1 MFKKLQFLSLFA
13 LLQVITIGLVNG
25 QKALVK
31 AERQFELKAFD
42 LAIENAKI
50 ALEKN
55 PECAQCHYVIAES
68 FRMMNENVDASI
80 WYRKME
86 KFSDLPNDYAF
97 NYGLLLKRMGQYN
110 KATQYFKSYAEI
122 NPPIGEYFA
131 ESCEFAK
138 RELSSEQNF
147 ELNLYNASSKYTDY
161 APTFFK
167 DNLIFASFR
176 DDFKRSLEK
185 KNKSIIQNDG
195 SQLFIGGLGFTG
207 DINSVNF
214 LLHDDEETFD
224 MGPVHYA
231 QAAPICA
238 ITRNNFKNGEKQVFT
253 EDIELTLFT
262 AQVEP
267 DGSFN
272 TKVPYPYNEAGYATG
287 FGTLNETGTI
297 MYFASNRPGGFGGFD
312 LYVTYF
318 KNGEWTYPE
327 NLGSTINTE
336 GNEITPYFTNG
347 DLYFSSDFHM
357 GLGGFD
363 VFKSTVDAG
372 KWTFPDNMG
381 NGVNSPED
389 DYYFIKHPSKDSYY
403 LTSNRLG
410 GRGAH
415 DIYLVHAGP
424 QEEEVV
430 QVNYEDVIPAP
441 VSIEDDVVESENPKI
456 QTVML
461 EENIVDA
468 DLDDV
473 AFAKANKTMMDE
485 EANDTELIDFNK
497 LLPPKAVDL
506 NKSNART
513 VSLVGAK
520 RVAFGEVIASS
531 SNVYFIQLAA
541 LFKSAGNIEDFIPLK
556 RYGSL
561 YKVRHTNATKVKLGY
576 FMDELQAKEVL
587 RKVKSLGYSDAFIT
601 YETLNT
607 SRMELVEVAEK
618 TMHSYSNTNFET
630 DETTGVNYKV
640 RLASYE
646 DPIWFDVKKV
656 DDLGIIEQ
664 WSKDEWT
671 IFVLS
676 GYASQE
682 DADKARLAAYARGF
696 TDSEVVLDRN
706 GILEKLH

>member
-1 MFKKLQFLSLFA
+1 MFKKLQLLSILVLLQLFA
-13 LLQVITIGLVNG
+13 VSIIA
-25 QKALVK
+25 QKSLIK

-42 LAIENAKI
+42 LAIESAKL
-50 ALEKN
+50 ALDKK
-55 PECAQCHYVIAES
+55 PECSKCHYVIAES
-68 FRMMNENVDASI
+68 FRMMNENVDAAI

-86 KFSDLPNDYAF
+86 KFDDLPNEFAF

-110 KATQYFKSYAEI
+110 KAKQYFKKYAEV

-138 RELSSEQNF
+138 MELSSELNF
-147 ELNLYNASSKYTDY
+147 ELNLYSASSKFTDY

-167 DNLIFASFR
+167 NKLVFASFR
-176 DDFKRSLEK
+176 NDFKRSLEK
-185 KNKSIIQNDG
+185 QNPSLIQNKG
-195 SQLFIGGLGFTG
+195 SQLFIGGLGVTG

-224 MGPVHYA
+224 MGPIHYA
-231 QAAPICA
+231 QNAPICA
-238 ITRNNFKNGEKQVFT
+238 ITRNNFKNGEKQVFSQ
-253 EDIELTLFT
+253 DLELTLYT
-262 AQVEP
+262 AQVEA

-272 TKVPYPYNEAGYATG
+272 NKVAYPYNEAGYASG
-287 FGTLNETGTI
+287 FGTLNEAGNI
-297 MYFASNRPGGFGGFD
+297 MYFSSNRPGGYGGFD
-312 LYVTYF
+312 LYVTYY

-327 NLGSTINTE
+327 NLGSTINSE
-336 GNEITPYFTNG
+336 GNEITPSFTKG
-347 DLYFSSDFHM
+347 KLYFSSDFLM

-363 VFKSTVDAG
+363 VFASTVEVG
-372 KWTFPDNMG
+372 KWTYPQNMG

-389 DYYFIKHPSKDSYY
+389 DYYFVKHPAKDSYY

-415 DIYLVHAGP
+415 DIYLVNAAP
-424 QEEEVV
+424 AEKEVV
-430 QVNYEDVIPAP
+430 NVNFEDVMPAA
-441 VSIEDDVVESENPKI
+441 VSIEDDIISDVAPKV
-456 QTVML
+456 QNVKL
-461 EENIVDA
+461 EENVVDEAIDETEFTKSNKTIVDGSS
-468 DLDDV
+468 V
-473 AFAKANKTMMDE
+473 
-485 EANDTELIDFNK
+485 IDFSK

-506 NKSNART
+506 NKSNARA

-520 RVAFGEVIASS
+520 RVAFGEVITTS

-556 RYGSL
+556 RYGSI

-576 FMDELQAKEVL
+576 FMDEAQAKEIL

-618 TMHSYSNTNFET
+618 TMHSYSNTEFET

-646 DPIWFDVKKV
+646 DPIWFETEKV
-656 DDLGIIEQ
+656 SDLGIIEQ

-676 GYASQE
+676 GYSTQGEAN
-682 DADKARLAAYARGF
+682 KARLVAHSRGF
-696 TDSEVVLDRN
+696 TDSEVVLDRD
-706 GILEKLH
+706 GILEKLQK